1 MTEPKRLLILTA
13 DAGFGH
19 RSAANAIAAALQ
31 ETHGS
36 ECTIEIVNALDDART
51 PALLRDSQSD
61 YDRLVREMPA
71 LYEVGYQASDASAPS
86 TLVESA
92 LTVLLFEVMLDLVHR
107 IQPDVIVTTYPLY
120 QAPLGAVFSITR
132 RYIPLLTVITDLA
145 TVHRLWFSSVPHLC
159 LVPTEI
165 VRDLA
170 LEYGLAPGRVEITG
184 LPVQP
189 ALAREDDRS
198 ALRAEL
204 GWSLRPDLKTVLA
217 VGSKRVGGMGEM
229 LRALN
234 HSGLPLHL
242 AVVAGGDN
250 DVFQRL
256 QAEQWH
262 VPARICNFVGNMPTL
277 MRAADCILCKAGGL
291 IVTESLACGL
301 PLLLIDVIPGQE
313 TGNANYVVDGGAG
326 ELAATPLDALEIVCH
341 WLDQDGALLAKRA
354 SNARCLGRPRAAY
367 EVAERVWS
375 AAERGP
381 VVRGRGILG
390 RSKLI
395 ALLRQH
401 GVRQLGM
408 SRFTPR
414 LGKHTDASRNAA

>member
-145 TVHRLWFSSVPHLC
+145 TVHRL
-159 LVPTEI
+159 
-165 VRDLA
+165 
-170 LEYGLAPGRVEITG
+170 
-184 LPVQP
+184 
-189 ALAREDDRS
+189 
-198 ALRAEL
+198 
-204 GWSLRPDLKTVLA
+204 
-217 VGSKRVGGMGEM
+217 
-229 LRALN
+229 
-234 HSGLPLHL
+234 
-242 AVVAGGDN
+242 
-250 DVFQRL
+250 
-256 QAEQWH
+256 
-262 VPARICNFVGNMPTL
+262 
-277 MRAADCILCKAGGL
+277 
-291 IVTESLACGL
+291 
-301 PLLLIDVIPGQE
+301 
-313 TGNANYVVDGGAG
+313 
-326 ELAATPLDALEIVCH
+326 
-341 WLDQDGALLAKRA
+341 
-354 SNARCLGRPRAAY
+354 
-367 EVAERVWS
+367 
-375 AAERGP
+375 
-381 VVRGRGILG
+381 
-390 RSKLI
+390 
-395 ALLRQH
+395 
-401 GVRQLGM
+401 
-408 SRFTPR
+408 
-414 LGKHTDASRNAA
+414 